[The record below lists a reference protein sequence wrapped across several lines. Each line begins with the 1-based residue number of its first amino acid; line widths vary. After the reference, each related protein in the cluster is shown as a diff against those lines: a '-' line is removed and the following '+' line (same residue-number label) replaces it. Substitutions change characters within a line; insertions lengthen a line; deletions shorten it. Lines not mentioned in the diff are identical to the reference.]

1 MTFNR
6 DTYVSAF
13 RFKDQYTIKKEGAS
27 ALIAHH
33 TKFFFIS
40 NNPQIIIC

>member
-13 RFKDQYTIKKEGAS
+13 RFKESTENGKYTTREEGT
-27 ALIAHH
+27 L
-33 TKFFFIS
+33 
-40 NNPQIIIC
+40 P